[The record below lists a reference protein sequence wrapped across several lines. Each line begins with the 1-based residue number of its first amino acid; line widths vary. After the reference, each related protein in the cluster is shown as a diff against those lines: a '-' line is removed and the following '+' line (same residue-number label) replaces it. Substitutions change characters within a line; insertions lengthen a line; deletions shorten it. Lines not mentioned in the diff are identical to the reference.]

1 MADITVRGIPEAVYE
16 ELKAEAGRNRR
27 SLNQEIVH
35 RLEASVRAP
44 HADPVR
50 ALERIRSRRR
60 RLGHLPPLDDEL
72 LEEARREGR
81 P

>member
-1 MADITVRGIPEAVYE
+1 MADVTVRGIPGEVYE
-16 ELKAEAGRNRR
+16 TLKAEADRNRR

-35 RLEASVRAP
+35 RLEKSVWAP
-44 HADPVR
+44 HADPER
-50 ALERIRSRRR
+50 ALERIRTLRRG
-60 RLGHLPPLDDEL
+60 LDHLPPLDDEL

>member
-16 ELKAEAGRNRR
+16 ELKAEAERNRR

-35 RLEASVRAP
+35 RLETSVRAP
-44 HADPVR
+44 QADPAR
-50 ALERIRSRRR
+50 ALERIRARRR
-60 RLGHLPPLDDEL
+60 GLGHLPQLDDEL

>member
-1 MADITVRGIPEAVYE
+1 MADVTVRGIPGEVYE
-16 ELKAEAGRNRR
+16 TLKAAADRNRR

-35 RLEASVRAP
+35 RLETSVRAP
-44 HADPVR
+44 HVDPERV
-50 ALERIRSRRR
+50 LQRIRTLRR
-60 RLGHLPPLDDEL
+60 RLDHLPRLDDEL